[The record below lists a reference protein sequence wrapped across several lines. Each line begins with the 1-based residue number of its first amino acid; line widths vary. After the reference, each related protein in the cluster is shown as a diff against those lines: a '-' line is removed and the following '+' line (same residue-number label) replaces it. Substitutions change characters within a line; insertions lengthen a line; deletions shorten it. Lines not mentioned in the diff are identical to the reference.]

1 MKLIKK
7 NNKKGFTLIEL
18 VIVIAILAILALIL
32 VPAIGK
38 YIGNANDAKNQASA
52 RTIYTNAVL
61 AHSMEPELDE
71 GALAT
76 EVKTLSNVKAEDV
89 VIVTVDD
96 ETNEVTEI
104 SYTTGGKKITFNGSV
119 FVSEDVAESSDSE
132 DPAQ

>member
-32 VPAIGK
+32 VPAISK

-61 AHSMEPELDE
+61 AHSMEPELENDD
-71 GALAT
+71 LIT
-76 EVKTLSNVKAEDV
+76 EVRALSNIKSGDV
-89 VIVTVDD
+89 VIVTVDE

-104 SYTTGGKKITFNGSV
+104 SYTTGSTTITFNGSE
-119 FVSEDVAESSDSE
+119 FG
-132 DPAQ
+132 PAAPSASADTQ